1 MTDELTPEQKE
12 KLVEMID
19 TWDKAGGAIRFLTI
33 LGTIIKWLLGIG
45 SAVAIIWSSVHG
57 GTPK

>member
-12 KLVEMID
+12 KLIEMID

-33 LGTIIKWLLGIG
+33 LGTVIKWCLGIG
-45 SAVAIIWSSVHG
+45 SAVAIIWSSIHG
-57 GTPK
+57 STPR